1 MLAEEARQS
10 LLASDLA
17 NATTPAYKPER
28 AALHAFGALLAVER
42 GRGTLIGELGLGVSL
57 AFRGLDL
64 SQGPLR
70 ETGDPLD
77 VALEGQGFLVV
88 DTPAGRRYLRG
99 GRLTVDVQGR
109 LATPSGHPLLDDQ
122 GRAVVVG
129 GEGFSL
135 AADGTVSVDGRPVG
149 RLAVV
154 SLEAPVREGEGL
166 YRGQPGARP
175 DSTSVRQ
182 GWLEGSSVDTAR
194 TMVDALASLRAFEAL
209 QRVIRAIDESLG
221 RAINGVQA

>member
-17 NATTPAYKPER
+17 NVATPAYKPER
-28 AALHAFGALLAVER
+28 AAVHAFGALLAVER
-42 GRGTLIGELGLGVSL
+42 ASGALVGELGLGVSL
-57 AFRGLDL
+57 AAGEVEL

-77 VALEGQGFLVV
+77 VALQGEGFLVV
-88 DTPAGRRYLRG
+88 HTPAGRRYLRG
-99 GRLTVDVQGR
+99 GRLAVDGQGR
-109 LATPSGHPLLDDQ
+109 LVTSTGHPLLDDQ
-122 GRAVVVG
+122 GRVVVVE

-135 AADGTVSVDGRPVG
+135 AADGTVSVGGRPVA

-154 SLEAPVREGEGL
+154 TLEGPAREGDGL
-166 YRGQPGARP
+166 YGGRPGTRP

-194 TMVDALASLRAFEAL
+194 TMVDALTSLRAFEAL
-209 QRVIRAIDESLG
+209 QRVIRAIDDSLG